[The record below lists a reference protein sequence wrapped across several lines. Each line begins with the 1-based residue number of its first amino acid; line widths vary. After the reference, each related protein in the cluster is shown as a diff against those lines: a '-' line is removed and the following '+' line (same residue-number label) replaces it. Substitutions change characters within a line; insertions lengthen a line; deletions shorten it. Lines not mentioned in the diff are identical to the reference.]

1 MSNLPSTFPSE
12 LGIAS
17 RVGLT
22 RGVGEFGSGLDSFA
36 EAEMHYRQDR
46 MLHDLARRRRDQRA
60 QMGRTA
66 GSDRFGRQVMSRWTT
81 WLPSVSLLHRSSP
94 VQQSSSAC
102 GN

>member
-22 RGVGEFGSGLDSFA
+22 RGVGEFGSGPGSFA
-36 EAEMHYRQDR
+36 EAEMHYREERILQ
-46 MLHDLARRRRDQRA
+46 DLARRRREQKA
-60 QMGRTA
+60 QSGR
-66 GSDRFGRQVMSRWTT
+66 SVRSERFGRQVMSRWTT
-81 WLPSVSLLHRSSP
+81 WLPSVSRLHRSSP
-94 VQQSSSAC
+94 APQSSSVC